1 MAKAFEFDFTVDEE
15 ESKQETNI
23 LDTTYMDGV
32 LHLPDVS
39 LNLDELGTSKV
50 TLPTLKN
57 PYLKILTSNAATNVD
72 HAKHESTPKRK
83 PRTLKGMVITLKDE
97 KLIEVA
103 HRGNVVAHTPHT
115 MKMVW
120 KGEPSESWKLL
131 VDLIKNDGVIDFVTE
146 LGERK
151 YLEQKKVIHKRWEVL
166 RKKLESKFNVKI
178 KRTRD
183 YTYSRVLDF
192 KAIIWRDE
200 LTPQY
205 LQYQKKIEKDTARTN
220 LYHSVM
226 DDIKTNMFNNPD
238 IVDEEN
244 CDEYYDDRNRHLE

>member
-1 MAKAFEFDFTVDEE
+1 MAKLVEFEFTVGEE
-15 ESKQETNI
+15 ESKKETNI
-23 LDTTYMDGV
+23 LDTSYMDGV
-32 LHLPDVS
+32 LHLPDVR
-39 LNLDELGTSKV
+39 LNLDDLGTSKV

-57 PYLKILTSNAATNVD
+57 PNMIIHSSNAATNVD

-83 PRTLKGMVITLKDE
+83 PRTLKGMVITLKDKE
-97 KLIEVA
+97 LIEVA

-146 LGERK
+146 LGDRK

-192 KAIIWRDE
+192 KAIIWRDAV
-200 LTPQY
+200 TPEHE
-205 LQYQKKIEKDTARTN
+205 QYQKKIEKDTARTN